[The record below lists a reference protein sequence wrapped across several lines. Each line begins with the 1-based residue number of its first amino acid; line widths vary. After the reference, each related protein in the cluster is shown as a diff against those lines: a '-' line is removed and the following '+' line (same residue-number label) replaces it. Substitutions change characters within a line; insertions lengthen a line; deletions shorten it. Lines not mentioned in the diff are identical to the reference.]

1 MMRTT
6 LTIDDS
12 QIQDLMQIT
21 GQDSALGA
29 IRQALGDYLL
39 QARKKKV
46 LALRGQVQIAD
57 NWRELR
63 ALEVDRDLQKPR
75 SA

>member
-1 MMRTT
+1 MRTT

-12 QIQDLMQIT
+12 QIQDLMQVT
-21 GQDSALGA
+21 GRSSAVAA
-29 IRQALGDYLL
+29 IRQALDEYLR
-39 QARKKKV
+39 QSRKKKV

-63 ALEVDRDLQKPR
+63 ALELDRDLQKPR
-75 SA
+75 SE

>member
-1 MMRTT
+1 MRTT

-12 QIQDLMQIT
+12 QIKYLMQIT
-21 GQDSALGA
+21 GQKSAVTA
-29 IRQALGDYLL
+29 IRQALDDYLR
-39 QARKKKV
+39 QSRKKKV

-63 ALEVDRDLQKPR
+63 ALEVGRDLLKGR
-75 SA
+75 AA

>member
-1 MMRTT
+1 MRTT

-12 QIQDLMQIT
+12 QIQDLMQVT
-21 GQDSALGA
+21 GKSSAVSA
-29 IRQALGDYLL
+29 IRQALDEYLR
-39 QARKKKV
+39 QSRKKKV
-46 LALRGQVQIAD
+46 LALRGQVQMAD

-63 ALEVDRDLQKPR
+63 ALELDRDLQKPR